1 MAARNILVGENQ
13 VCKISDFGLA
23 RDVHDGIYMRAS
35 QVVFY
40 LHVCKVKRIDPLKE
54 GFCKHL
60 FSFDSCFDWL
70 GPKHRFLPCSHVT
83 ANGLFFLAKAR
94 LPVKWMPPESL
105 FFGECSTMSD
115 VLVASFDFFRFGC
128 RTSLYLSPGK
138 PLT

>member
-1 MAARNILVGENQ
+1 MIHRDLAARNILVGENQ

-23 RDVHDGIYMRAS
+23 RDVRDGIYMRAS

-40 LHVCKVKRIDPLKE
+40 LHVCKVKGINPLKE
-54 GFCKHL
+54 GSL
-60 FSFDSCFDWL
+60 NIY
-70 GPKHRFLPCSHVT
+70 FLLTVVCSYVP
-83 ANGLFFLAKAR
+83 ANGLSFLAKAR

-105 FFGECSTMSD
+105 FRGECSTMSD

-128 RTSLYLSPGK
+128 RTSSYLSPSK